1 VSELPA
7 EFFEDD
13 PAAARRRFRGI
24 CEDAG
29 LEICTIGDWEEDGF
43 VIDAARIDSPDAPS
57 VLVLTSGAGEGE
69 GLCASAIQCCA
80 LAGPV
85 RRELPREVGILFVH
99 SVAPEWQQTLPN
111 ATFSVPE
118 RAWEDAL
125 LVAAETRYEEFVREG
140 KTLRINEDDAVEDDS
155 KEAPSPEQELEKL
168 MEVHLGRATRIGV
181 LDVRTGPGEF
191 GRCDVIACAGKATP
205 AGRRAG
211 LWFGARAELD
221 DASSRAVPGP
231 LAQSL
236 IAALP
241 PAELAAAVM
250 EFGTYS
256 LEAMLGTSTGRMF
269 YPDDPAWRIEV
280 WKKAHAVIRR
290 AMKVMQR
297 P

>member
-1 VSELPA
+1 MGFPVSELPA
-7 EFFEDD
+7 DYFEDNAD
-13 PAAARRRFRGI
+13 AARRRFRGI
-24 CEDAG
+24 CEAAG
-29 LEICTIGDWEEDGF
+29 LEIWTIGELEEDGF
-43 VIDAARIDSPDAPS
+43 VIDAARIGLPDAPS
-57 VLVLTSGAGEGE
+57 VLVLTFGAGEGE

-85 RRELPREVGILFVH
+85 RQELPREVGMLFVH
-99 SVAPEWQQTLPN
+99 SVAPEWQQSLPN

-140 KTLRINEDDAVEDDS
+140 KTLRVDEEPETQ
-155 KEAPSPEQELEKL
+155 EAPPSPEAQLDALIES
-168 MEVHLGRATRIGV
+168 HLGRAQRIGV
-181 LDVRTGPGEF
+181 LDMRTGPGEF
-191 GRCDVIACAGKATP
+191 GRCDVIACAGKTTP
-205 AGRRAG
+205 AGRRAA

-236 IAALP
+236 IAASP

-256 LEAMLGTSTGRMF
+256 L
-269 YPDDPAWRIEV
+269 
-280 WKKAHAVIRR
+280 
-290 AMKVMQR
+290 
-297 P
+297 